1 MKKPVNTAI
10 FRLLVYALGFLPL
23 GTPSNVQV
31 ASAQESSARPLRASV
46 GADVPRAISQ
56 EPPVYPQSAIDE
68 RVEGKVVLHVII
80 GGDGR
85 VKEATVMSGPAIL
98 AAPCVEAV
106 KTWTY
111 DPVRLNA
118 APIEL
123 DTTVTLNFLLGP
135 PATVSINNKSPN
147 AHPTISPEGSFA
159 KNTYRNDFFGFSY
172 TLPGEWHK
180 SSVTP
185 GALPSGAYYL
195 FIGDR
200 DTGQPLLNR
209 VTVVADPKSEN
220 QPGAST
226 QEYLSAYIRAQVRN
240 ANAKVVRQ
248 PSSFVAGE
256 NNFYRADYKWV
267 HNGTTVYSSMVC
279 IERNNYWLSWS
290 FAAPSQRD
298 FDDAMNT
305 VQNISFDRS
314 TSR

>member
-1 MKKPVNTAI
+1 MKKGINTRTV
-10 FRLLVYALGFLPL
+10 RLLAYALGLLVL
-23 GTPSNVQV
+23 GAPGNAQV
-31 ASAQESSARPLRASV
+31 ASAQNSSPKPLRARV
-46 GADVPRAISQ
+46 AADVPRAISQ
-56 EPPVYPQSAIDE
+56 EPPVYPQTAIDE
-68 RVEGKVVLHVII
+68 RVEGTVVLHVII

-98 AAPCVEAV
+98 AAPAAEAV
-106 KTWTY
+106 KNWNY
-111 DPVRLNA
+111 DPMHLNT

-123 DTTVTLNFLLGP
+123 DTTVTINFLLGP
-135 PATVSINNKSPN
+135 PATVSINGKPSS
-147 AHPTISPEGSFA
+147 AHPTISLEGSFA
-159 KNTYRNDFFGFSY
+159 KNTYKNDFFGFSY

-195 FIGDR
+195 FIGDK

-209 VTVVADPKSEN
+209 VTVIADPKSEN

-240 ANAKVVRQ
+240 ANAEVVRQ

-267 HNGTTVYSSMVC
+267 HNGATVYGSMVC
-279 IERNNYWLSWS
+279 VERNNYWLSWS
-290 FAAPSQRD
+290 FAAPSQGD

-305 VQNISFDRS
+305 VQNISFDRR
-314 TSR
+314 TPR